1 MRDDNDMPLANTY
14 PLFVMRDGRGAA
26 GIAYV
31 GTACHSAKYL
41 RTNVNEYY
49 GDVATAE
56 VQKLLM
62 KMIKCYWSLTNNQMG
77 YLDAD
82 SGARDRPQLEHET

>member
-1 MRDDNDMPLANTY
+1 MAGGNGMPLANTY

-31 GTACHSAKYL
+31 GTACHSARYL
-41 RTNVNEYY
+41 RTNINEYY

-56 VQKLLM
+56 VQKLFM
-62 KMIKCYWSLTNNQMG
+62 NMIK
-77 YLDAD
+77 
-82 SGARDRPQLEHET
+82 

>member
-1 MRDDNDMPLANTY
+1 MPLANTY

-31 GTACHSAKYL
+31 GTACHRLEYL
-41 RTNVNEYY
+41 RTNINEYY

-62 KMIKCYWSLTNNQMG
+62 NMIKCYWFVTNNQMVH
-77 YLDAD
+77 LDAD